1 MIWSDSCWDLLF
13 QFLFIIFVW
22 NFSLSLSLFLHYGPS
37 LDQFWFYSQQF
48 LLSVRFYSSSVSV
61 RGAWGPAHSRP
72 DQHLM
77 ASLHPSLNWGLYRLP
92 PCFSSW
98 SEWHAQLS
106 MQSLLVILALPAVS
120 MTSLLPAWY
129 HVNLVAVAGF
139 FYFTYLLEFRGISCH
154 SVLLYRVCCGAFV

>member
-1 MIWSDSCWDLLF
+1 M
-13 QFLFIIFVW
+13 FLFICYVLTFICTS
-22 NFSLSLSLFLHYGPS
+22 SLLCLSCPYP
-37 LDQFWFYSQQF
+37 DQFCFHSQQF

-139 FYFTYLLEFRGISCH
+139 FYFTYLLGFRGISCH